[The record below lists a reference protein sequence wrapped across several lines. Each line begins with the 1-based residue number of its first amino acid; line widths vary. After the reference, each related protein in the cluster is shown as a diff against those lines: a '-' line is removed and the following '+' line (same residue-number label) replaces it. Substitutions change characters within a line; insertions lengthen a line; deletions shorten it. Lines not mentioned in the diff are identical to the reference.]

1 MVSRSLLVFALLV
14 ASAAGANTHRERDKL
29 DVLSDGTPGASK
41 ARRKARR
48 ERQDRYLAIEQRAS
62 EAAGKREQELLKEKQ
77 DEVDKHLKPGE
88 EALAKLKAAHANV
101 LIVKE
106 MQAKRLLQAE
116 VQARQLAEDALAQ
129 TQEQLANTGGRV
141 KELEA
146 QLAKLAAQFEED
158 SDQTKN
164 GSAAAAAAPSTET
177 LAGAIEAFLASDAAR
192 STDHEALNQ
201 AFIEATSGWI
211 QEHGVEAVKNWSQK
225 KLRRNKNK
233 HRLVHLAAAQNL
245 GDYIAYLADAGF
257 DLNVQRPSDGLTPLH
272 VALWYKK
279 SMAADQLKNSGAD
292 LTMKNN
298 YGEDCSAKYEAL
310 VNSYSNLIFLDLE
323 TTQSSWTSN
332 PATPSAAGAGAAKA
346 TTVSD
351 GSRIL
356 EAAVIVTDKDL
367 NELGRGQWVIS
378 GFTKE
383 ELEALPPFH
392 QRNLRDPVCQEEGST
407 EGETQTAEET
417 QNQTG
422 SEAAA
427 AAQAGAGAG
436 PKTKRRHTNYM
447 FPPLEEQKWGG
458 NGLFSDVM
466 DPSQA
471 KPLEQAQ
478 KEILALIANHCAE
491 GACAL
496 AGCSVRNDRE
506 LLRFQM
512 PKVYAHLSHRV
523 VDCSTVLE
531 GMIEP
536 WCSHARYELS
546 IRYAVVLERFKRK
559 NHPNVSYTHRA
570 LDDCESAIV
579 MMKWMRERF
588 FEFRD

>member
-14 ASAAGANTHRERDKL
+14 ASAAGANTHRER
-29 DVLSDGTPGASK
+29 
-41 ARRKARR
+41 
-48 ERQDRYLAIEQRAS
+48 DRYLAIEQRAS

-177 LAGAIEAFLASDAAR
+177 LAGAIEAFLVSDAAR
-192 STDHEALNQ
+192 SMDNEALNQ

-383 ELEALPPFH
+383 ELEALPHFL
-392 QRNLRDPVCQEEGST
+392 QRNFRDPVCQEEGST

-436 PKTKRRHTNYM
+436 PKTKRRPTNYM
-447 FPPLEEQKWGG
+447 FPPLEEEEQKWGG

-570 LDDCESAIV
+570 LEDCESAIV

-588 FEFRD
+588 FAFRD